1 MNIGD
6 IDILKSRCI
15 HSELSIYCYQIGS
28 GTHKETS
35 ESSPEDERNWNVN
48 TNKYPQAAVTL
59 PNKITPEDL
68 ANEMLWL
75 RLDQNYLMTEKEAIT
90 KVT

>member
-1 MNIGD
+1 MQYVQ
-6 IDILKSRCI
+6 ILLPLVALI
-15 HSELSIYCYQIGS
+15 MQIFSI
-28 GTHKETS
+28 THKETN
-35 ESSPEDERNWNVN
+35 ESSPEDTWNVN

-75 RLDQNYLMTEKEAIT
+75 RLDQNYLMTEKEAMN
-90 KVT
+90 KVLFLIA